1 MSRHF
6 QFIYKNCIMNLKL
19 FEILSV
25 SEKTAVPTQED
36 FTEDKISD
44 AMNMG

>member
-1 MSRHF
+1 M
-6 QFIYKNCIMNLKL
+6 ILKL
-19 FEILSV
+19 YETLLV
-25 SEKTAVPTQED
+25 SEENAVPTQED